1 MKLTALKYE
10 KFCQSDVDI
19 DATMIIVI
27 CEVAL
32 LIMIICKLIYDVRH
46 YNRTGE
52 LPWLARHISPYGCCC
67 FSFSSLKS
75 QANQNQDWHPPASA
89 STSGR
94 RHRLTTTETARRV
107 QNSHY
112 NESEATASTI
122 SLFFSWILCCGKN
135 Y

>member
-75 QANQNQDWHPPASA
+75 AANQN
-89 STSGR
+89 TVVV
-94 RHRLTTTETARRV
+94 LT
-107 QNSHY
+107 N
-112 NESEATASTI
+112 
-122 SLFFSWILCCGKN
+122 FSIIPYLQACKTKKLVK
-135 Y
+135 